1 MNDPLV
7 FARREA
13 FRAWLRQNCR
23 TGGGPYGMFY

>member
-7 FARREA
+7 FVRREA